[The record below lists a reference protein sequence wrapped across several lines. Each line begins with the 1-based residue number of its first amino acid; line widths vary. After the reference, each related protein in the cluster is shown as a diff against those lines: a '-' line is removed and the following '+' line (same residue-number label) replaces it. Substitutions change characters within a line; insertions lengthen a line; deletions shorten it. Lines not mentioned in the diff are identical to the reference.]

1 MNHINR
7 KLRIQQK
14 QICSFLQV
22 YFLICQYRP
31 IVLYLQDSND
41 IIKLEKDKVSIQ
53 CYEVTSVLIACD
65 DRESQR
71 ATERVYGLIV
81 KDPNKTLNYETL
93 KKVTEEI
100 GDKTPNEDL
109 QRLIKNGASNDTDI
123 LYEEFHSIMTKEVS
137 LK

>member
-1 MNHINR
+1 MKHINR

-53 CYEVTSVLIACD
+53 CYEVTSVLIARD

-71 ATERVYGLIV
+71 ATERVYELIV

-123 LYEEFHSIMTKEVS
+123 PYEEFHSIMTKEVS

>member
-1 MNHINR
+1 M
-7 KLRIQQK
+7 
-14 QICSFLQV
+14 
-22 YFLICQYRP
+22 
-31 IVLYLQDSND
+31 
-41 IIKLEKDKVSIQ
+41 
-53 CYEVTSVLIACD
+53 YE
-65 DRESQR
+65 
-71 ATERVYGLIV
+71 LIV

-109 QRLIKNGASNDTDI
+109 QRLIKNYASNDTDI

>member
-1 MNHINR
+1 MKHINR

-71 ATERVYGLIV
+71 ATERVYELIV